1 MQSENFSNQKFVS
14 GQIRKYC
21 RLDHAGLKWQA
32 VDFGTKIK
40 VVIFVIGTM
49 GLIFFSWQASLK
61 EKRYHGV
68 FRFFGFASILA
79 LVLLNSAYWF
89 KNPLSP
95 FQIVSWLLLLA
106 SIMVAAHGFFLL
118 KKMGKPQGQM
128 ENTTVLISRGLYKY
142 IRHPLYLSLILLAAG
157 AFLKKPSLPGEV
169 LVIVNIFSMIATA
182 RVEEKE
188 MLAKF
193 GPAYAAYMKKTKMFI
208 PFLF

>member
-1 MQSENFSNQKFVS
+1 M
-14 GQIRKYC
+14 
-21 RLDHAGLKWQA
+21 
-32 VDFGTKIK
+32 IK
-40 VVIFVIGTM
+40 VAIFVIGTI

-68 FRFFGFASILA
+68 YRFFGFESILA
-79 LVLLNSAYWF
+79 LVLFNADYWF

-95 FQIVSWLLLLA
+95 FQIVSWLFLVS
-106 SIMVAAHGFFLL
+106 SIFFAAYGFFQFF
-118 KKMGKPQGQM
+118 KQGKPEGQM
-128 ENTTVLISRGLYKY
+128 ENTTVLIFQGLYKY
-142 IRHPLYLSLILLAAG
+142 IRHPLYLSLVLLAAG

-169 LVIVNIFSMIATA
+169 LTLVNIISMIATA

-193 GPAYAAYMKKTKMFI
+193 GTAYAQYMKKTKMFI